1 MRALQP
7 DEKSSTVFVYTAA
20 MLARGDVILRGNVR
34 VSIWLRT
41 QGVPNFI
48 QLYNA
53 QMLQLAGSPTKSYS
67 SSEAFIPT
75 QKVLG
80 FHLAPPA
87 QDPVDYDAS
96 EANRKMEPVHV
107 LMGSFELKGNV
118 RISTATDFATSLD
131 VMNTSW
137 LSLYDTEITNPY
149 IPQFKIHVPML
160 LVRPGGVEFSL

>member
-1 MRALQP
+1 MRALQS
-7 DEKSSTVFVYTAA
+7 DEKSSTVFVYTAS

-53 QMLQLAGSPTKSYS
+53 QMLQLAGLPPKSYAK
-67 SSEAFIPT
+67 SEAFIPT
-75 QKVLG
+75 QQVLG

-87 QDPVDYDAS
+87 SDPVDYDAS

-107 LMGSFELKGNV
+107 LMGSFELKGNPLFPNAICFWNACSV
-118 RISTATDFATSLD
+118 
-131 VMNTSW
+131 
-137 LSLYDTEITNPY
+137 
-149 IPQFKIHVPML
+149 
-160 LVRPGGVEFSL
+160 